1 MFKIYGVSI
10 FNSFIR
16 PYLGLDGTR
25 EYLTKVGAN
34 ASGSPGMKH
43 EITHYKNN
51 KKYGFSELY
60 FTVDKNAVLEMRGCF
75 VNDKKHGLCEV
86 FHSNGKVQIRENL
99 WKMYLT
105 VYKKSS
111 MMRVNLWKGLSI

>member
-51 KKYGFSELY
+51 KKYGFSGLY

>member
-1 MFKIYGVSI
+1 M
-10 FNSFIR
+10 
-16 PYLGLDGTR
+16 GLDGTR

-86 FHSNGKVQIRENL
+86 FHSNGKVQIRENFL
-99 WKMYLT
+99 EDVPHGLQEVFNDEGQLMERSEYLNGQLQKRET
-105 VYKKSS
+105 EF
-111 MMRVNLWKGLSI
+111 